1 MLKVLVADE
10 DIKRNSSCCQYLS
23 KDKSLDVIG
32 VSNGINAITKYH
44 EIQANMLIINSD
56 FEDKGYIQIINELS
70 NTPIERKNCNI
81 ILTLKND
88 TKKLELDFMSKIYK
102 LFYSPVN
109 YRKYKK
115 RNRTIQFRQYNI
127 L

>member
-1 MLKVLVADE
+1 
-10 DIKRNSSCCQYLS
+10 
-23 KDKSLDVIG
+23 
-32 VSNGINAITKYH
+32 
-44 EIQANMLIINSD
+44 MLIINSD

-88 TKKLELDFMSKIYK
+88 TKKLELDFMSKIHK
-102 LFYSPVN
+102 LFYAPVN